1 MVKASLNTLM
11 EIATRDS
18 GLTIRPT
25 DSEHTLIQTGLS
37 TQASGNRINRMER
50 GHKFGQMAN
59 TTKDSIKME
68 LNQAKA
74 CLNFWTEATIKE
86 LF

>member
-1 MVKASLNTLM
+1 MDL
-11 EIATRDS
+11 
-18 GLTIRPT
+18 
-25 DSEHTLIQTGLS
+25 EHTLIQTEPS
-37 TQASGNRINRMER
+37 TQANGNKINRMER
-50 GHKFGQMAN
+50 VHKFGQMAN

-74 CLNFWTEATIKE
+74 CLNFWTAATIRE